1 MNGLDR
7 YITGNYGEDSVPPD
21 FCQASDLLDIEA
33 GRTILIDIAPQEAD
47 DQITVTVTDVDAFD
61 KMVMVKTR
69 ELAYTLCIPMG
80 ERVWFA
86 SE

>member
-7 YITGNYGEDSVPPD
+7 HITGNYGEDSVPPD
-21 FCQASDLLDIEA
+21 FCEAAGLLDMDISDLM
-33 GRTILIDIAPQEAD
+33 IDIAPQEAVE
-47 DQITVTVTDVDAFD
+47 QIAVTVTAVDVFD